1 MSRAVL
7 FFKNSASTA
16 FLQIITMLV
25 GFFIPRIIIGVYGS
39 EINGLVSSITQFIAY
54 FNLVEAGIS
63 GAAVWALYKPLAEHD
78 NKTLSSIIVAAKNF
92 YNKAGYIFVSLTLG
106 LAIIY
111 PVFISVYSLSYIDVF
126 LLILILGVAGA
137 LEFFTLAKYRALL
150 TADQKTYII
159 SLASVCAIILNA
171 LIIAILAYLN
181 FNIVFVRFVA
191 LLSVFLRSIILFLYV
206 REHYPY
212 INYNEKPDNAK
223 LNKHWDAMFL
233 QLLGVVQNGG
243 PIVMATIL
251 TDLRIVSVYAVFNL
265 VIGGINS
272 VLSIFISGLSASF
285 GDVIARNEKEILKKA
300 YNEFELSYY
309 ILITVVYAVSFILIM
324 PFIRIY
330 TQNIADVNY
339 ELPVLGFLM
348 VLNGLLYNI
357 KTPQGMMVI
366 SAGWYKET
374 KIQTTIQALILVIVG
389 SICGYYCGITGIL
402 MGAILSNIYRDIDL
416 AFFIPKYLLCINPLK
431 TISRIL
437 LVLIL
442 AVSLY
447 LPFYFYPINIV
458 NIFEW
463 CLYAIAIVFYASTI
477 TICIAF
483 FLERQ
488 TMQNIIKRIIGVIK
502 KNGK

>member
-1 MSRAVL
+1 MSRTVS

-25 GFFIPRIIIGVYGS
+25 GFFIPRIMIGVYGS

-78 NKTLSSIIVAAKNF
+78 NKTLSAIVVAAKNF

-111 PVFISVYSLSYIDVF
+111 PAFISVHLLSYVEVF
-126 LLILILGVAGA
+126 LLVSILGVSGA

-150 TADQKTYII
+150 TADQKTYVI
-159 SLASVCAIILNA
+159 SIASVGAIILNA
-171 LIIAILAYLN
+171 LIISVLAYLN
-181 FNIVFVRFVA
+181 YNIVFVRFVA
-191 LLSVFLRSIILFLYV
+191 LLSVFLRSIILCIYV
-206 REHYPY
+206 KKHYPY
-212 INYNEKPDNAK
+212 INYNEEADNTK

-233 QLLGVVQNGG
+233 QLLGVVQSGG
-243 PIVMATIL
+243 PIVMATLL
-251 TDLRIVSVYAVFNL
+251 TDLKMVSIYAVFNL

-309 ILITVVYAVSFILIM
+309 MLITVVYAVAFILIM

-330 TQNIADVNY
+330 TRDIADINY

-374 KIQTTIQALILVIVG
+374 KIQTTIQATILVVMG
-389 SICGYYCGITGIL
+389 TICGCFWGITGIL
-402 MGAILSNIYRDIDL
+402 VGAILSNIYRDIDL
-416 AFFIPKYLLCINPLK
+416 AVFIPKYLLHINPLR
-431 TISRIL
+431 TILRIL
-437 LVLIL
+437 FVLNI
-442 AVSLY
+442 AVLLY
-447 LPFYFYPINIV
+447 MPFYFYPINV
-458 NIFEW
+458 KNIFEW
-463 CLYAIAIVFYASTI
+463 CLYALIMLFYASIVTF
-477 TICIAF
+477 IAAF
-483 FLERQ
+483 IFENQ
-488 TMQNIIKRIIGVIK
+488 TLKEIIKRIHGAINEK
-502 KNGK
+502 